1 MSALIE
7 LPSAPAAPPRQAR
20 PLFKIGTELEALN
33 CLLEETGGELKNQ
46 EAEGAVTAW
55 LTEMEEDQAHKLDS
69 YVDLIRLNEGEALAA
84 RAEAE
89 AYATA
94 ARTRENKVKWLK
106 EQMKLHLERTRQVKG
121 VKTATGRTVS
131 VQKNGGALPLE
142 IDTVPIEQLL
152 AADMTKTTIT
162 ADSDKIRKALLA
174 GAELPFARLK
184 PAGTHLRIY

>member
-152 AADMTKTTIT
+152 AADMTKTTVT